1 MRAVFSAV
9 DQPHGSR
16 LFPLLRIMSCFL
28 GEERPNQKTVAAA
41 ALLGRAGG
49 IRSSPRS
56 NAKGRHQVVEFIAD
70 TKLIGNKM
78 GCRRVMCQMRM
89 MRPEGELWVSW
100 ELPPTSYRCHRPSE
114 ARMPLHCI
122 LRRRSQP
129 AGCAHRLI
137 PPVLCVL
144 WKSHGDALSGARPGA
159 TGPPGWAPA
168 AVVEYWKSCVS
179 EDEFYF

>member
-28 GEERPNQKTVAAA
+28 GEERPIQKTVAAA

-56 NAKGRHQVVEFIAD
+56 NAKGRHQVMEFIAD

-100 ELPPTSYRCHRPSE
+100 ELPPTSYRCHRPSK

-122 LRRRSQP
+122 RHRRSQP
-129 AGCAHRLI
+129 AGCAPTDPARAVC
-137 PPVLCVL
+137 PSEKPRGCPQRGEAG
-144 WKSHGDALSGARPGA
+144 SHGTAWLGSGCRSGIL
-159 TGPPGWAPA
+159 
-168 AVVEYWKSCVS
+168 EKLR
-179 EDEFYF
+179 F

>member
-9 DQPHGSR
+9 DQLHGSR

-41 ALLGRAGG
+41 ALPGRTGG

-78 GCRRVMCQMRM
+78 GCRRVSVPNADDAAGRRIVGVMGVAPHVLQMPQAFGSAHATALHM
-89 MRPEGELWVSW
+89 TQAIAACGLCT
-100 ELPPTSYRCHRPSE
+100 PTDPARAVCPSE
-114 ARMPLHCI
+114 KPRGCPQRGEAGSHGTAWLGSG
-122 LRRRSQP
+122 RRS
-129 AGCAHRLI
+129 GILEKLR
-137 PPVLCVL
+137 
-144 WKSHGDALSGARPGA
+144 
-159 TGPPGWAPA
+159 
-168 AVVEYWKSCVS
+168 
-179 EDEFYF
+179 F